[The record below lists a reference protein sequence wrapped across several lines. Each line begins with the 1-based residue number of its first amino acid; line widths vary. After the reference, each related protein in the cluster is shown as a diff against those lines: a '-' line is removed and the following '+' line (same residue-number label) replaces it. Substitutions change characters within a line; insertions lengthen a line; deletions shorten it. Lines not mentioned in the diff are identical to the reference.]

1 MMCPIAKEWLVCWLS
16 CAGATYPLSMTAQ
29 QLALRPE
36 ADTPDAGATI
46 DGKPS
51 IMGPGRRLAR
61 LPLEPPEKQP
71 FLLSATIRI

>member
-36 ADTPDAGATI
+36 ADTPGAGATI

-51 IMGPGRRLAR
+51 AGRGRRLAQF
-61 LPLEPPEKQP
+61 LMASPIAEP
-71 FLLSATIRI
+71 FLLSASMKI

>member
-1 MMCPIAKEWLVCWLS
+1 
-16 CAGATYPLSMTAQ
+16 MTAQ

-36 ADTPDAGATI
+36 GDTPDAGATI

-61 LPLEPPEKQP
+61 LLIEPPGKLP
-71 FLLSATIRI
+71 FLLSAAIRI